1 MCLLVGESDIFPLQT
16 PQLCK
21 NVSYLA
27 LFNRDRMGMHTH
39 DGEITALLAGWR
51 EGDRIA
57 IERLY
62 PLIRAE
68 LHRLARRHLGR
79 EGKHHTLQPSTLV
92 QEAVL
97 RLLPATNSGWRDR
110 AHFYAVASH
119 VMRHVLVD
127 YARRRLRQKRGG
139 GANHIPIDAAVVLS
153 PQQVDQIVAVDVA
166 LQRLAKADER
176 KSRVFEMRFFGG
188 LSVEET
194 AEVLGVGS
202 NTVIRDW
209 DFARAWLR
217 RELGAT
223 GDRGRGTLATD

>member
-1 MCLLVGESDIFPLQT
+1 
-16 PQLCK
+16 
-21 NVSYLA
+21 
-27 LFNRDRMGMHTH
+27 MGMQTQ
-39 DGEITALLAGWR
+39 DGAITALLAGWR
-51 EGDRIA
+51 EGDRTA
-57 IERLY
+57 MERLY

-79 EGKHHTLQPSTLV
+79 EGKHNTVQPSTLV

-97 RLLPATNSGWRDR
+97 RLLPAANSGWRDR

-127 YARRRLRQKRGG
+127 YARGRLRQKRGG

-153 PQQVDQIVAVDVA
+153 PQQVEQIVAVDLA

-176 KSRVFEMRFFGG
+176 KCRVFEMRFFGG
-188 LSVEET
+188 LSVEEA

-223 GDRGRGTLATD
+223 GNTSRGTLATD